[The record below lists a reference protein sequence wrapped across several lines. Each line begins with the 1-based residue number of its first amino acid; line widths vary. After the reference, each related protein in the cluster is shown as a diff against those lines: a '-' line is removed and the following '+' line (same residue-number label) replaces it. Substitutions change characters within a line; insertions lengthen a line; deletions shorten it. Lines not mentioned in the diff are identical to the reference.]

1 MHLFIEGLKPNTWIL
16 LDASDGGS
24 MKVKTD
30 WEVQTL
36 IDYMAQNEYRYQIV
50 LVKRVGF

>member
-1 MHLFIEGLKPNTWIL
+1 LIL

-30 WEVQTL
+30 REVQTL
-36 IDYMAQNEYRYQIV
+36 IENMAQNEYRYEIV
-50 LVKRVGF
+50 RFKRVGF